1 MLILPIIVV
10 LDTNI
15 LTVPAQ
21 FGVDIFAETERVIER
36 NIEFIVLKSVVKEL
50 ERNLEAVVRTERF
63 KFRTALDFVERCTV
77 VELDEISKIK
87 PVDDQVLEYAFS
99 VNGVVA
105 TNDKELRE
113 RSLTRGVPVL
123 FLRGKKRLEL
133 QGTIR

>member
-1 MLILPIIVV
+1 MPVIVV

-21 FGVDIFAETERVIER
+21 FSVDIFAESERVVER
-36 NIEFIVLKSVVKEL
+36 RIEFVVLKSVIQEL
-50 ERNLEAVVRTERF
+50 ERKLEDAVRTEKY
-63 KFRTALDFVERCTV
+63 KFRTALDFVERCTIIG
-77 VELDEISKIK
+77 LDKVTSAK
-87 PVDDQVLEYAFS
+87 PVDDQVLEYAQS

-113 RSLTRGVPVL
+113 KSLNQGVPVL
-123 FLRGKKRLEL
+123 FMRGKKRLEL

>member
-1 MLILPIIVV
+1 MPVIVV

-21 FGVDIFAETERVIER
+21 FSVDIFAESERVVER
-36 NIEFIVLKSVVKEL
+36 RIEFVVLKSVIEEL
-50 ERNLEAVVRTERF
+50 ERKLEGAVRTEKF
-63 KFRTALDFVERCTV
+63 KFRIALDFVERCTIIG
-77 VELDEISKIK
+77 LDELTSAK
-87 PVDDQVLEYAFS
+87 PVDDQVLEYAQS

-113 RSLTRGVPVL
+113 KSLKQGVPVL
-123 FLRGKKRLEL
+123 FMRGKKRLEL

>member
-1 MLILPIIVV
+1 MLLLPIIVV

-21 FGVDIFAETERVIER
+21 FGVDIFTETERVIER
-36 NIEFIVLKSVVKEL
+36 NIEFIVLESVVKEL
-50 ERNLEAVVRTERF
+50 ERKLEAAVRTERF

-77 VELDEISKIK
+77 VELDDVSRIK
-87 PVDDQVLEYAFS
+87 PVDDQVLEYACS
-99 VNGVVA
+99 VSGVVA

-113 RSLTRGVPVL
+113 RSLAQGVPVL

-133 QGTIR
+133 QGSIR